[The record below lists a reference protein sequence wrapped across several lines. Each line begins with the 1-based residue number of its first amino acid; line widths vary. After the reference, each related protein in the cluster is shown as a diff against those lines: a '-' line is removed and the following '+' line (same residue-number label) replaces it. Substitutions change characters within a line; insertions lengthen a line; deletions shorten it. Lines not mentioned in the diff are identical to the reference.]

1 MRLRLAVLAM
11 VLLCCPPALHAASL
25 AYKKM
30 DASIAYQIAAASAQP
45 RVVVIGDKLV
55 EDGTKQR
62 NGWVSQLKG
71 AYGDSVE
78 LYSLGSNLAHTEGK
92 SVHRLELSPV
102 ATQNECKP

>member
-1 MRLRLAVLAM
+1 MRLRLAILAM

-25 AYKKM
+25 AYKRM

-55 EDGTKQR
+55 EDGTKQH

-78 LYSLGSNLAHTEGK
+78 LYSLGSNLAHTEGE
-92 SVHRLELSPV
+92 SLQISWV
-102 ATQNECKP
+102 